1 MSVGSSSR
9 RSPRKPYQPPS
20 YTQLTPHSA
29 QLALKANAE
38 PEDEQARH
46 LLSVIERTTGDYSTN
61 ADRSRAQ
68 VSRLGRAA
76 FLAVI
81 FLLCIEPLL
90 LLLAAMSSDSFIGRA
105 LHHVPIL
112 WLPLWALFALWVTL
126 DTAGFYG
133 LAGPRPD
140 PLGAKGLKLSALGL
154 TNVATA
160 LVFLIATKGK

>member
-1 MSVGSSSR
+1 MSVGSSPQ

-29 QLALKANAE
+29 QLALSKNAE
-38 PEDEQARH
+38 PEDEQARR
-46 LLSVIERTTGDYSTN
+46 LLSVIERTTGDYSTET
-61 ADRSRAQ
+61 DRDRDK
-68 VSRLGRAA
+68 VSRLGRVT
-76 FLAVI
+76 FLTVI
-81 FLLCIEPLL
+81 FLLYTEPIL
-90 LLLAAMSSDSFIGRA
+90 LLLAAISSDSFIGRA

-140 PLGAKGLKLSALGL
+140 PLGVKGLKLSALGL
-154 TNVATA
+154 TNVAAA